1 MCISGK
7 EKALDKNGKN
17 AKDQE
22 PTKKCKEPAG
32 AEVEKP
38 GKVVQQVVATSA
50 EKPQRDADAIPLYD
64 GSKVFVSKMA
74 LAKAYIPM
82 PAIYTSRVTD
92 LVIGK
97 ENLARIAQGKQ
108 SPDKD
113 LMQAIISTYLIK
125 IYNFIFVTAL
135 FLQLM
140 CAKSLPYAGIS

>member
-1 MCISGK
+1 
-7 EKALDKNGKN
+7 
-17 AKDQE
+17 
-22 PTKKCKEPAG
+22 EPAG
-32 AEVEKP
+32 AAVEKP
-38 GKVVQQVVATSA
+38 GKVVQPVVATSV

-108 SPDKD
+108 SADKD
-113 LMQAIISTYLIK
+113 LMQAIITHVCQVFAIRGDQLSPSAIQE
-125 IYNFIFVTAL
+125 FIDQKL
-135 FLQLM
+135 FTL
-140 CAKSLPYAGIS
+140 KSLVPKAAQ

>member
-1 MCISGK
+1 MCVHVYIAGK
-7 EKALDKNGKN
+7 EKDLDKNGKN

-22 PTKKCKEPAG
+22 PTKKCKEPPG
-32 AEVEKP
+32 AEAEKP
-38 GKVVQQVVATSA
+38 GKVSQAVVVTSV

-64 GSKVFVSKMA
+64 GSKVLVSKMA

-113 LMQAIISTYLIK
+113 LVQAIISKYFTEMASSY
-125 IYNFIFVTAL
+125 
-135 FLQLM
+135 
-140 CAKSLPYAGIS
+140 S